1 MLWLI
6 LIHIHTRYSCRK
18 SVNGNY
24 SVMRLIVNLIV
35 VLTQWLSG
43 APEASQYPQ
52 IGFCDLAV
60 AVAEHY
66 TACSVCIKYIYTIHI
81 HIHTYIYIYQWHTY
95 IPWPHPQKQ
104 RFEIQKIITPSAV
117 IFFFNFRVIIRPPW
131 YQSHHFPTGSI
142 MRLMTFHPPTPPL
155 QVDELRKA
163 LQEQTQRVEDTTAL
177 RERMP
182 KSPEGHGHRKSQRP
196 WVQVDNLQPSLKVAP
211 KSGRSIY
218 LALSVYIGIQIQ
230 GSCFWCSF
238 WLVSFRQ
245 IFQAGFC
252 EGKLQ

>member
-131 YQSHHFPTGSI
+131 VSKPPFSNGIHNEAYDLPPT
-142 MRLMTFHPPTPPL
+142 HPPFAGRWVAKGSSGTNATSGGHNSAAGENA
-155 QVDELRKA
+155 QVSGRAWASKVAKA
-163 LQEQTQRVEDTTAL
+163 MGSSRQPTTF
-177 RERMP
+177 P
-182 KSPEGHGHRKSQRP
+182 KSRP
-196 WVQVDNLQPSLKVAP
+196 QKRAKYLFGPFC
-211 KSGRSIY
+211 IY
-218 LALSVYIGIQIQ
+218 WNPNPGELL
-230 GSCFWCSF
+230 
-238 WLVSFRQ
+238 LV
-245 IFQAGFC
+245 
-252 EGKLQ
+252 